1 MKSTTVIFICFYNS
15 VRSPIAEGLFRKRC
29 TDNYKLQSAGV
40 APIHLNPFTLSVM
53 KEIGIDIS
61 NHTPTSVFQFQGQM
75 FDYVVTLSDQAR
87 TVAGHRLPEGRKTFH
102 RAFDTPP
109 EIGRSHEDVMA
120 DFRYLRDSIDNWLSE
135 IFPDIP
141 GGRTDVH
148 TGELFVGQETSDE
161 LRSQKKME
169 PNIQ

>member
-15 VRSPIAEGLFRKRC
+15 VRSPIAEGLFRMRC
-29 TDNYKLQSAGV
+29 TDNDKILSAGV

-61 NHTPTSVFQFQGQM
+61 DHNPTSVFPFQGQT
-75 FDYVVTLSDQAR
+75 FDYVITLSDQAR
-87 TVAGHRLPEGRKTFH
+87 TVAGNRLPEGRETFH

-109 EIGRSHEDVMA
+109 EIGRPHEEVMA
-120 DFRYLRDSIDNWLSE
+120 DFRLLRDSIDNWLSE

-141 GGRTDVH
+141 AGRTDTR
-148 TGELFVGQETSDE
+148 TGELFGEPETPDE
-161 LRSQKKME
+161 VQ
-169 PNIQ
+169 P